1 MALIGQISHSFT
13 QSRTIYINAILYQFC
28 RKAAALHERAEQA
41 LASAREH
48 GFALVL
54 AGATILEG
62 AVLTGQ
68 GRPAD
73 GSKRIREGL
82 DAYRATGAQFQNTHH
97 LVLLAETLWS
107 AGSPEEGLEAL
118 AEAATQAESSGER
131 YCEAEIHRLRGEL
144 LLAQSADNR
153 AAAEASF
160 RQALDVARAQEA
172 RSLELRAAASLAR
185 LWAEQG
191 KRDDARALLAPV
203 YNWFTEGFETADLKE
218 AKALLD
224 QLG

>member
-1 MALIGQISHSFT
+1 MAQAYQAWQLWLLGYPDHALQAESRAAALLGQISHSFT

-68 GRPAD
+68 GRRAD

-82 DAYRATGAQFQNTHH
+82 DAYRATGTQFQNTHH
-97 LVLLAETLWS
+97 LVLLAETFGGGGITGRRARCFGRCYG
-107 AGSPEEGLEAL
+107 AG
-118 AEAATQAESSGER
+118 
-131 YCEAEIHRLRGEL
+131 
-144 LLAQSADNR
+144 R
-153 AAAEASF
+153 AY
-160 RQALDVARAQEA
+160 
-172 RSLELRAAASLAR
+172 
-185 LWAEQG
+185 W
-191 KRDDARALLAPV
+191 RALLR
-203 YNWFTEGFETADLKE
+203 G
-218 AKALLD
+218 
-224 QLG
+224 